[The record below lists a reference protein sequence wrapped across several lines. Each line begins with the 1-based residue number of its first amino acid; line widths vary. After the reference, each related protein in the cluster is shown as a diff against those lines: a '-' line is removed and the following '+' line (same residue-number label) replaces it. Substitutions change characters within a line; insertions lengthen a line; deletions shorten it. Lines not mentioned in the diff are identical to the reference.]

1 MVAYIVEG
9 QSDKYLIL
17 FPTKYSIYKFVPR
30 LTSHLLDQS
39 IYCDNL
45 TTSEVL
51 LLKIVQESVNSW
63 SVSVLKTCSCSIL
76 CLNCFTGTD
85 LESLVKLVH
94 LNFIFFLNT
103 L

>member
-30 LTSHLLDQS
+30 LMSHLLDQS

-51 LLKIVQESVNSW
+51 LLKIVQESVNS
-63 SVSVLKTCSCSIL
+63 
-76 CLNCFTGTD
+76 
-85 LESLVKLVH
+85 
-94 LNFIFFLNT
+94 
-103 L
+103 